1 MMFTTVPD
9 KLCVMTYVYQ
19 IKNHFGRTRQPL
31 PPSPLSLETSPRPRT
46 LPVPPQMMVTSTEE
60 PTEQDD
66 AAVEDN
72 DSGGDSKVAASKDSK
87 EGSNPFSD
95 DQEGDDE
102 AATSDLSTNPSA
114 SSSSEVN
121 GSETISKQNIGT
133 ASSDASV
140 DRKNSAEEN
149 EDKKKGILVTS
160 DVKPPPKPPRIYQT
174 DTKDDTSLKT
184 DDNVNKKENTES
196 KPYNPFDE
204 DDNEDVK
211 ENNKTDPSTKSTNPS
226 KGYNPF
232 DDDDDDVA
240 ADSSAEKDSKPGYNP
255 FDDDDNEEDAT
266 ETNKNAKKKTSG
278 VIKRQVSYPHHY
290 NPFEEG
296 ADDKSN
302 ATDESSQRTKP
313 KEKKETKDTVLNSTT
328 KSYNPFEDDD
338 DDDDDDESLNDNKTA
353 VQGNSTR
360 KSSTERKT
368 NVNRVAQSGTSSP
381 SAALK
386 PAVRTLTLHSLTST
400 CIFSSLFST
409 HFL

>member
-31 PPSPLSLETSPRPRT
+31 PPSPLSLETSPRPRR
-46 LPVPPQMMVTSTEE
+46 LPVPPQMTVTSTEE

-66 AAVEDN
+66 TAVEDN

-102 AATSDLSTNPSA
+102 AAPSDLSTNPSA

-121 GSETISKQNIGT
+121 GSDTNSKQKIGT

-240 ADSSAEKDSKPGYNP
+240 ADSSAEKDNKPGYNP

-302 ATDESSQRTKP
+302 ANDEGSQRTKP

-338 DDDDDDESLNDNKTA
+338 NDDESLNDNKTA